1 MARLAAHDDV
11 FQAYRQPDRRALLD
25 KLSNREQTVRSLAAS
40 FDMTLPAVS
49 QQLAILKR
57 AGLVSARR
65 AGRWRVYRLN
75 AEPLREIGRWL
86 ETYERF
92 WTARLKALGEDLK
105 KYEKRKSGGDEGSS
119 QQTADSGRSAT
130 ADVADSGRSRQRT

>member
-1 MARLAAHDDV
+1 LAHDDV
-11 FQAYRQPDRRALLD
+11 FQAIASPVRRTLLD
-25 KLSNREQTVRSLAAS
+25 KLSNREQTVTSLAES

-75 AEPLREIGRWL
+75 AEPLRQVGRWL
-86 ETYERF
+86 DTYQRF
-92 WTARLKALGEDLK
+92 WTARLKALSEDLK
-105 KYEKRKSGGDEGSS
+105 RFEKYEERW
-119 QQTADSGRSAT
+119 R
-130 ADVADSGRSRQRT
+130 

>member
-1 MARLAAHDDV
+1 MARPLAHDDV
-11 FQAYRQPDRRALLD
+11 FQAIASPVRRTLLD
-25 KLSNREQTVRSLAAS
+25 KLSNREQTVHRLAES
-40 FDMTLPAVS
+40 FDMSLPAIS

-86 ETYERF
+86 DTYQRF

-105 KYEKRKSGGDEGSS
+105 KFEKYEERW
-119 QQTADSGRSAT
+119 R
-130 ADVADSGRSRQRT
+130 